1 MNQSKPFYT
10 IRRQMRMILVMLV
23 YKFELNDEKVSTK
36 QIFEENDLELFFV
49 YKFLFK
55 NQAQKIYQEQMK
67 IFQFIENHYE
77 KIQLIIKQF
86 IREDWTWDRINPL
99 LRSLLICACVELRKL
114 DLGIVTN
121 EYVEMAKDFLPDT
134 DEYKFINIVL
144 ENIEKFYYEKK
155 IKKSN

>member
-1 MNQSKPFYT
+1 MNQSKSFYT
-10 IRRQMRMILVMLV
+10 IRRQMRMILVMFV
-23 YKFELNDEKVSTK
+23 YKFEINNEKVSTK
-36 QIFEENDLELFFV
+36 QIFEENDLELFFD

-55 NQAQKIYQEQMK
+55 NQAQKIYQEQMQ
-67 IFQFIENHYE
+67 IFQFIENHYD

-86 IREDWTWDRINPL
+86 IREDWTWSRINPL
-99 LRSLLICACVELRKL
+99 IRSLLICACVELRKL

-134 DEYKFINIVL
+134 DDYKFINIVI
-144 ENIEKFYYEKK
+144 ESIEKFYYEKK

>member
-36 QIFEENDLELFFV
+36 QIFEENDLELFFD

-55 NQAQKIYQEQMK
+55 NQAHKIYQEQMK